1 MIVEDEDDFELHQS
15 QRNLALATI
24 DELMLTKMD
33 LLDAEKKVASF
44 YKQCTFVFKEE
55 VCDRG
60 ANDFATPHQSE
71 RKTTNLKGRVLLLVC
86 IVVQNFCDH
95 LFLI

>member
-44 YKQCTFVFKEE
+44 YQQCTFVFKEE
-55 VCDRG
+55 ICDRG
-60 ANDFATPHQSE
+60 ANDFAAPHQSE
-71 RKTTNLKGRVLLLVC
+71 GKTTNLKKGFSNLVC
-86 IVVQNFCDH
+86 VIVQNFCDH